1 MLILTILIVIVTLLL
16 ESIISLLNYRHRSQP
31 IPDNVRDVY
40 DSAQYKRW
48 LDYTMETHRLAMIS
62 RAVNTGAL
70 IAMLLFNGFPY
81 LAQRADAQTGHE
93 ILRVLVFLGLV
104 YVLQYILNLGF
115 KLYRTFGIESRYG
128 FNVTTPHVF
137 ILDQIKSVLLGLLL
151 GGGLLYILLWLYFNL
166 YEASSQPGSG
176 AAWLQVWLIAWLLIV
191 LVTLIV
197 NLLYTKVFIRL
208 FNTLTPLRSGPLYDQ
223 IVGLADKTGYAVKE
237 ISVMDASKRS
247 TRLNAFFSGF
257 GRFKHIVLYDT
268 LIEKCGVEE
277 VVAVLA
283 HEIGHAKHKDVLKN
297 FLLSV
302 FQIGATLALL
312 LYFLTASGSW
322 ARAFGFSAAHLGF
335 ALLHFGMLTDPFG
348 FLLGIP
354 LTAISR
360 RAEYA
365 ADGFAAST
373 TSAQAMI
380 RALKI
385 LARENFSNLTPHP
398 LSVKLTYTH
407 PPVSQRIEA
416 IKAIERLSD
425 SR

>member
-1 MLILTILIVIVTLLL
+1 MLIFTILIVIFTLLL
-16 ESIISLLNYRHRSQP
+16 ETTISLLNYRRRSQP
-31 IPDNVRDVY
+31 IPDNVQDVY
-40 DSAQYKRW
+40 DSAQYQRW
-48 LDYTMETHRLAMIS
+48 LNYTMETHRLAMIS
-62 RAVNTGAL
+62 RIVNTMAL
-70 IAMLLFNGFPY
+70 IAMFLFKGFPY
-81 LAQRADAQTGHE
+81 LAQRADVLTGHE

-104 YVLQYILNLGF
+104 YALQYALNLGF

-128 FNVTTPHVF
+128 FNATTPRMFVQ
-137 ILDQIKSVLLGLLL
+137 DQIKSVILGLML
-151 GGGLLYILLWLYFNL
+151 GGGLLYCLLWLYFNL
-166 YEASSQPGSG
+166 FKASSQSGSG
-176 AAWLQVWLIAWLLIV
+176 AAWLQVWLITWLLIV

-208 FNTLTPLRSGPLYDQ
+208 FNTLTTLRTGPLYDQ
-223 IVGLADKTGYAVKE
+223 IVVLADKTGYAIKE

-268 LIEKCGVEE
+268 LIEKCGTEE

-302 FQIGATLALL
+302 VQIGATLALL
-312 LYFLTASGSW
+312 LFFLTASGSW
-322 ARAFGFSAAHLGF
+322 AHSFGFSNLHLGF
-335 ALLHFGMLTDPFG
+335 ALLHFGMLTDPLG
-348 FLLGIP
+348 FLIGIP
-354 LTAISR
+354 LTSISR

-373 TSAQAMI
+373 TSGPAMI

-385 LARENFSNLTPHP
+385 LARENFSNLAPHP
-398 LSVKLTYTH
+398 LAVTLTYTH
-407 PPVSQRIEA
+407 PPISQRIEA
-416 IKAIERLSD
+416 IERLGD
-425 SR
+425 NR

>member
-1 MLILTILIVIVTLLL
+1 MLIFTILIVTFTLLL
-16 ESIISLLNYRHRSQP
+16 ETAISLLNYRNRSQP

-62 RAVNTGAL
+62 RIVNTGAL

-81 LAQRADAQTGHE
+81 LAQRADALTSHE

-104 YVLQYILNLGF
+104 FVLHYTLNLGF
-115 KLYRTFGIESRYG
+115 KLYRTFGIEARYG
-128 FNVTTPHVF
+128 FNVTTPRVF
-137 ILDQIKSVLLGLLL
+137 VLDQFKSVLLGLLL
-151 GGGLLYILLWLYFNL
+151 GGGLLYCLLWLYFNL
-166 YEASSQPGSG
+166 YVASSQSGSG
-176 AAWLQVWLIAWLLIV
+176 AAWLEVWLIAWLLIV

-197 NLLYTKVFIRL
+197 NLLYTKVFIRW
-208 FNTLTPLRSGPLYDQ
+208 FNTLTPLRSGHLYDQ
-223 IVGLADKTGYAVKE
+223 IVGLADKTGYAIKE

-268 LIEKCGVEE
+268 LIEKCGTEE

-297 FLLSV
+297 FLRSV
-302 FQIGATLALL
+302 VQIGTTLALL
-312 LYFLTASGSW
+312 LYFLTASSSW
-322 ARAFGFSAAHLGF
+322 ANAFGFSAAHLGF
-335 ALLHFGMLTDPFG
+335 ALLHFGMLTDPLG

-365 ADGFAAST
+365 ADGFAAAT
-373 TSAQAMI
+373 TSATDMI
-380 RALKI
+380 SALKI

-398 LSVKLTYTH
+398 LAVKLTYTH
-407 PPVSQRIEA
+407 PPISQRIEA
-416 IKAIERLSD
+416 IEAIQRLAGGK
-425 SR
+425 